1 MEFFGDL
8 GVGAAPADA
17 AQRLDEAST
26 IEVGFPMEFILE
38 STAGFVHG
46 PVAKD
51 VDVRPVG

>member
-1 MEFFGDL
+1 
-8 GVGAAPADA
+8 
-17 AQRLDEAST
+17 LDEAST